1 MQLLPGGSGGG
12 RGRSP
17 VIRAPAKGQ
26 PVSLPE
32 AFPLHPGR
40 TLCQLKSMQFTVFC
54 TRDVQKHR
62 FFYGVSGPSA
72 ARDSIL
78 AMLQNLGFGLQEG
91 PGAEKL
97 ASSDRFNIDGPNMA
111 PT

>member
-1 MQLLPGGSGGG
+1 MSTEVHAIYGVLYARCSKT
-12 RGRSP
+12 S
-17 VIRAPAKGQ
+17 
-26 PVSLPE
+26 
-32 AFPLHPGR
+32 
-40 TLCQLKSMQFTVFC
+40 
-54 TRDVQKHR
+54 